1 MAEYLNQKEIDAL
14 LTEVGPGAAG
24 PGFGPGTTQADGGDA
39 SDVTPYDF
47 KRPKRVSTEQ
57 IRALSAIHDAFS
69 RNFSASLSG
78 FLRSIVDVRVVA
90 VEQVL
95 YSEFIQSLPN
105 PTCFVIVQGTPLEGQ
120 LFVEF
125 SPLIVYPIIDRLLG
139 GSSSTVFIPQRPLTS
154 IEWRLMTRIIERALA
169 DLSQAWRNL
178 MDVRFEIGETESN
191 PHMVNIVAPTEVVV
205 FITFEIKLGNCAG
218 TMGVGIPFSVFES
231 VVGKLTNQAWLVYRA
246 KGASEAQQGRL
257 LRNLSRSTVRLAAY
271 LGATTIRLS
280 ELRALRPGDL
290 IALDKRT
297 DRELLLQIER
307 RNKFAGSLGQ
317 LRGHR
322 ALRIARRAEIDEPV

>member
-1 MAEYLNQKEIDAL
+1 MPDFLNPKNTNTLVD
-14 LTEVGPGAAG
+14 EVAGVQTDSGGVGGAV
-24 PGFGPGTTQADGGDA
+24 GDSA
-39 SDVTPYDF
+39 DVTPYDF

-95 YSEFIQSLPN
+95 YSEFIQALPN

-139 GSSSTVFIPQRPLTS
+139 GSSDTVFIPQRPLTS
-154 IEWRLMTRIIERALA
+154 IEWRLMTRIIERGLS

-191 PHMVNIVAPTEVVV
+191 PHLVNIVAPTEVVV
-205 FITFEIKLGNCAG
+205 FITFEIKLGSCAG
-218 TMGVGIPFSVFES
+218 TMGVCIPFSVFES

-246 KGASEAQQGRL
+246 KGATDVQQSRL

-271 LGATTIRLS
+271 LGTTTIRMS
-280 ELRALRPGDL
+280 ELRGLRPGDL
-290 IALDKRT
+290 IALDKRVEG
-297 DRELLLQIER
+297 DLLLQIEG
-307 RNKFAGSLGQ
+307 RNKFAGSLGK
-317 LRGHR
+317 LRGHK
-322 ALRIARRAEIDEPV
+322 ALRIGRRAEIDEPV